1 MPNTGRFTKHLQL
14 YVEPEMHQF
23 LKILAERQNV
33 TMNEVIREAIRQ
45 YVDAQEDVMNSRS
58 RLGAGVIRR
67 LDDVQRRLQAQ
78 GAYQARLQLAAMVI
92 LLTEQGLDAPGTL
105 ARIVELTEHPKIVDA
120 VGGQP

>member
-14 YVEPEMHQF
+14 YVEPEMYQF

-33 TMNEVIREAIRQ
+33 TMNEVIREAIRR

-67 LDDVQRRLQAQ
+67 LEDVQRRLLAQ

-105 ARIVELTEHPKIVDA
+105 ARIVELAEHPKIIKA
-120 VGGQP
+120 VEKP

>member
-14 YVEPEMHQF
+14 YVEPEMYQF
-23 LKILAERQNV
+23 LKILAERQKT
-33 TMNEVIREAIRQ
+33 TMNEVIREAIRV
-45 YVDAQEDVMNSRS
+45 YVDGQEDMMNSRS

-67 LDDVQRRLQAQ
+67 LEDVQRQLLEQ
-78 GAYQARLQLAAMVI
+78 GAYQARLQLAALVI

-105 ARIVELTEHPKIVDA
+105 VRILELTEHPKIVEA

>member
-23 LKILAERQNV
+23 LKILAERQKT
-33 TMNEVIREAIRQ
+33 TMNEVIREAIRT

-92 LLTEQGLDAPGTL
+92 LLTEQGLDEPGTMAQIVKL
-105 ARIVELTEHPKIVDA
+105 AEHPKIVEA